1 MDKKFN
7 AEYLRPVENIFE
19 PDPRNTWLVAFDS
32 EKGGSRPIHVRDY
45 YEAVAQF
52 TLNSEVPEDIVVQ
65 FETVKNLYLYAWFVY
80 RFFPVAEHQAFV
92 CLELALRKKYE
103 NHITKEYYKNSN
115 RPHLRHFMRYAIDR
129 GDIRNE
135 GFRKWHKNAEHR
147 AKFRYEIEKLD
158 ELKEKGLD
166 QIELDYSEME
176 ITDADRDWDYI
187 NSLLEYLPRLRNQYA
202 HGTETL
208 HNQVLGTI
216 QVVSEIINQIYKAE

>member
-1 MDKKFN
+1 MDKEFN
-7 AEYLRPVENIFE
+7 AEYLRSVENIFE
-19 PDPRNTWLVAFDS
+19 PDPRNTLLVAFDS
-32 EKGGSRPIHVRDY
+32 ETGGSRPIHVRDH
-45 YEAVAQF
+45 YEAVAQIS
-52 TLNSEVPEDIVVQ
+52 LISEVPEDIVVQ

-92 CLELALRKKYE
+92 CLELALRKKYGK
-103 NHITKEYYKNSN
+103 HFK
-115 RPHLRHFMRYAIDR
+115 RPYLKHLMCYAIDR

-135 GFRKWHKNAEHR
+135 GFQKWHKIAEHR

-166 QIELDYSEME
+166 QIELNYSEVE
-176 ITDADRDWDYI
+176 VTDADRDWDYI

-208 HNQVLGTI
+208 HDKVLGTI
-216 QVVSEIINQIYKAE
+216 EVVSEIINQIYKAE

>member
-1 MDKKFN
+1 MDKEFN
-7 AEYLRPVENIFE
+7 AEYLRCVENIFE
-19 PDPRNTWLVAFDS
+19 PDPRNTLLVVFDS
-32 EKGGSRPIHVRDY
+32 EKGGSRPIQVRDHY
-45 YEAVAQF
+45 KAVAQF
-52 TLNSEVPEDIVVQ
+52 TLSTEVPEDIVIQ

-103 NHITKEYYKNSN
+103 NHITKEYYKDSK
-115 RPHLRHFMRYAIDR
+115 RPYLRHFIRYAIKR

-135 GFRKWHKNAEHR
+135 GFQKWHETAEHR
-147 AKFRYEIEKLD
+147 AKCRYEFEKLD
-158 ELKEKGLD
+158 KLKEKGLD
-166 QIELDYSEME
+166 QIELNYSEVE
-176 ITDADRDWDYI
+176 ITDADKDCDYI
-187 NSLLEYLPRLRNQYA
+187 NRLLEYLTWQRNQYA